1 MSDNETPK
9 SKRPRGF
16 AAMGR
21 EKVQAIAKLG
31 GIAAH
36 AAGTA
41 HEFNSTEA
49 QEAGRKGG
57 RAYHAK
63 KRAAAAQVDAAPAT
77 DVVREDT

>member
-16 AAMGR
+16 AAMDR
-21 EKVQAIAKLG
+21 EKVRAISKLG

-41 HEFNSTEA
+41 HEFDSSEA

-63 KRAAAAQVDAAPAT
+63 KRAAASQADLALTT
-77 DVVREDT
+77 DVVREDA